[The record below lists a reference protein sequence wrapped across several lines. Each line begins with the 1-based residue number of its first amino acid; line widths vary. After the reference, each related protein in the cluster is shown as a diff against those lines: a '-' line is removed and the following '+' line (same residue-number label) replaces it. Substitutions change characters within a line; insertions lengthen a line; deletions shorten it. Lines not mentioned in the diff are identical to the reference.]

1 MRPPQVP
8 PCLSGSIDRFT
19 IVFADGVGIFE
30 RSRLFC
36 LRLCSLE
43 AVFRASPVTGALA
56 MSGVAKEEDTLEED
70 EGVAIKLLRA
80 EVVVDKG

>member
-19 IVFADGVGIFE
+19 IVLADGVGIFE

-43 AVFRASPVTGALA
+43 AVFRASPVNGALV
-56 MSGVAKEEDTLEED
+56 MSGVAEQEDTLEDD

-80 EVVVDKG
+80 VVVDGKA